1 MGKALEVVNRFYDAT
16 ENRRGK
22 GLENI
27 LAEDVVFAGPL
38 KKCSGSR
45 EYIEFA
51 KQFIQMH
58 RATRMLKQF
67 ENGSDVCSIYEMDIA
82 TPAGGMITLELTDW
96 IKVSGNRVAAQKIYY
111 DPREFARA
119 FGMS

>member
-1 MGKALEVVNRFYDAT
+1 MGKALEVVNRYYDIT
-16 ENRRGK
+16 ENKKGM

-27 LAEDVVFAGPL
+27 LAEDVAFAGPL

-45 EYIEFA
+45 EYMEFA
-51 KQFIQMH
+51 KQFLQMH

-67 ENGSDVCSIYEMDIA
+67 ESGSDVCSIYEMDIA
-82 TPAGGMITLELTDW
+82 TPAGEIITLELADW
-96 IKVSGNRVAAQKIYY
+96 IKVSGGRVATQKIYY
-111 DPREFARA
+111 DPREFAKA